1 MTTPDDHQRRFER
14 VDVQLRTI
22 YHDEIDADE
31 SDSLMSNLSQG
42 GCYIRTPRV
51 LPSGST
57 IHVKFKVPGLD
68 VTVEAVGSVRWANDS
83 GPTESRGMGVQFTEI
98 SQDALLIL
106 KQYIAGQLESSL
118 LW

>member
-1 MTTPDDHQRRFER
+1 MTDPTQNRVFDR
-14 VDVQLRTI
+14 VDVKLRTV

-42 GCYIRTPRV
+42 GCFIRTPRV

-57 IHVKFKVPGLD
+57 IHVKFKIPGAD
-68 VTVEAVGSVRWANDS
+68 VTVDAVGTVRWANDG
-83 GPTESRGMGVQFTEI
+83 GPEEDRGMGVQFTNI
-98 SQDALLIL
+98 ADADLLAL

>member
-1 MTTPDDHQRRFER
+1 MTDPNHNRQFER
-14 VDVQLRTI
+14 VDVKLRTL

-57 IHVKFKVPGLD
+57 IHVKFKIPGLD
-68 VTVEAVGSVRWANDS
+68 ITVEAVGAVRWANDG
-83 GPTESRGMGVQFTEI
+83 GPEADRGMGVQFTEI
-98 SQDALLIL
+98 SAEDLLAL

>member
-1 MTTPDDHQRRFER
+1 MTNADHNRRFER

-57 IHVKFKVPGLD
+57 IHVKFRVPDLD
-68 VTVEAVGSVRWANDS
+68 AIVEAVGTVRWANDS
-83 GPTESRGMGVQFTEI
+83 GPEEARGMGVQFTEI
-98 SQDALLIL
+98 SDEDLLVL
-106 KQYIAGQLESSL
+106 KQYIAGKLESSL

>member
-1 MTTPDDHQRRFER
+1 MTDPSNNRRFDR
-14 VDVQLRTI
+14 VDVKLRTV

-42 GCYIRTPRV
+42 GCFIRTPRV

-57 IHVKFKVPGLD
+57 IHVKFKVPGVD
-68 VTVEAVGSVRWANDS
+68 AVVEAVGAVRWANDG
-83 GPTESRGMGVQFTEI
+83 GPEEGRGMGIQFTEI
-98 SQDALLIL
+98 SDEDLLIL

>member
-1 MTTPDDHQRRFER
+1 MTDPTGNRRFDR
-14 VDVQLRTI
+14 VDVQLRTV

-42 GCYIRTPRV
+42 GCFIRTPRV

-57 IHVKFKVPGLD
+57 IHVKFKVPDTDL
-68 VTVEAVGSVRWANDS
+68 VVEAVGAVRWANDG
-83 GPTESRGMGVQFTEI
+83 GPEESRGMGVQFTEI
-98 SQDALLIL
+98 AESDLLAF